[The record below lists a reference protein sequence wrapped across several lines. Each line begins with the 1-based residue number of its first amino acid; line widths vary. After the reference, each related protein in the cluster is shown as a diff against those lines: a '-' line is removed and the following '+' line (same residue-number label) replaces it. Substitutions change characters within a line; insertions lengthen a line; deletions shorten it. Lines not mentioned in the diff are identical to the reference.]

1 MPPATPSPHSSSAT
15 APTGKTKRT
24 RDGCY
29 TCKKRRIKCDEQKP
43 ECLNCIKSKRVC
55 EGYRPKFEFRDGLNN
70 NTKIGKLVNGMVQ
83 QQGQQGQPHHHSHSS
98 MHHHHNYY
106 QQNDMPYPQNQSHMP
121 SSADHGKEL
130 KFVSCSNLQNI
141 VVEIPDQY
149 QQQQLQHQ
157 YQPPPQHA
165 HQHAHYQRLEQ
176 QLEQQ
181 QHQGYPSHH
190 QQKPRYS
197 QFPPPNYAV
206 QLPPIH
212 VLPYPDSSNSSI
224 SGGNGNGSSGHI
236 NYHYNSNGHH
246 QQGTPPAR
254 LKLPR
259 LTSNK
264 LNPILTPPPSAST
277 SGRGN
282 YQNPP
287 Y

>member
-1 MPPATPSPHSSSAT
+1 
-15 APTGKTKRT
+15 
-24 RDGCY
+24 
-29 TCKKRRIKCDEQKP
+29 
-43 ECLNCIKSKRVC
+43 
-55 EGYRPKFEFRDGLNN
+55 
-70 NTKIGKLVNGMVQ
+70 
-83 QQGQQGQPHHHSHSS
+83 
-98 MHHHHNYY
+98 
-106 QQNDMPYPQNQSHMP
+106 MP

-181 QHQGYPSHH
+181 QHQ
-190 QQKPRYS
+190 QKPRYS

-224 SGGNGNGSSGHI
+224 SGGSGNGSSGHI

-282 YQNPP
+282 YQNSP